1 MNWLPL
7 WAPLPET
14 DHKFG
19 KCDYISAFRISSK
32 GNNRSISVF
41 RKPPVFGISKA
52 VRLRYFENR
61 PSSAYRRQSAFRI
74 SKAAS
79 REDHKAGKTIG
90 PKNLFTLIYLR
101 ISDAAG
107 LGRLHPKY
115 FFLTRHKSLT
125 KGRWQVRKRICSG
138 HWQGVFRSVT
148 GGKSEFKKRTQSGLS
163 RVPEVLQ

>member
-7 WAPLPET
+7 WAPWPET
-14 DHKFG
+14 NHKFG

-52 VRLRYFENR
+52 VRLRHIEGSPPFGFRR
-61 PSSAYRRQSAFRI
+61 PLRGRIIRPEKRLDQKISSRSYI
-74 SKAAS
+74 
-79 REDHKAGKTIG
+79 
-90 PKNLFTLIYLR
+90 R

-107 LGRLHPKY
+107 LRRLHPKY
-115 FFLTRHKSLT
+115 SFLTRHKALT

-148 GGKSEFKKRTQSGLS
+148 GGKSELKKRTQSGLS